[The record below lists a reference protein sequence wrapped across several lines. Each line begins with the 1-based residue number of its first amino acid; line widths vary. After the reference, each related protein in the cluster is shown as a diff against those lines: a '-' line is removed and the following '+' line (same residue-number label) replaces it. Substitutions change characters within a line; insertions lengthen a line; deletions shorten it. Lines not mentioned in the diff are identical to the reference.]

1 MGVGDIAHE
10 LKLLFFNGFSTPT
23 PTLSL
28 ASQAMLVAARAVPV
42 PQREGDIGGFIA
54 IHRKPH
60 TVLRRCSRKIVAI
73 TRMVRRGAPYGG
85 WLCTADTHA
94 GNFAS
99 GPARVPAAH
108 ILQIKRLPS
117 KP

>member
-28 ASQAMLVAARAVPV
+28 ASQAMLVAARAIPV

-85 WLCTADTHA
+85 CCA
-94 GNFAS
+94 
-99 GPARVPAAH
+99 
-108 ILQIKRLPS
+108 
-117 KP
+117 

>member
-1 MGVGDIAHE
+1 MIDE
-10 LKLLFFNGFSTPT
+10 PKFQFFNCLPPSPH
-23 PTLSL
+23 PLSL

-99 GPARVPAAH
+99 GTARVPAAH
-108 ILQIKRLPS
+108 ILQINRLPS